1 MATSFIPE
9 SKKFKG
15 FALALAVIFLADV
28 VDSWAVID
36 LSKSMQLITELAWGY
51 LGGQSLVDIM
61 KEYRK
66 KSKK

>member
-1 MATSFIPE
+1 MAISFLPD

-15 FALALAVIFLADV
+15 FALALGVILFADII
-28 VDSWAVID
+28 DSWAVID
-36 LSKSMQLITELAWGY
+36 LSKSMELVTELAWGY

>member
-1 MATSFIPE
+1 MATSFLPD

-15 FALALAVIFLADV
+15 FALALAVILFADII
-28 VDSWAVID
+28 DSWAVID
-36 LSKSMQLITELAWGY
+36 LSKSMELVTELAWGY

-66 KSKK
+66 RSKK